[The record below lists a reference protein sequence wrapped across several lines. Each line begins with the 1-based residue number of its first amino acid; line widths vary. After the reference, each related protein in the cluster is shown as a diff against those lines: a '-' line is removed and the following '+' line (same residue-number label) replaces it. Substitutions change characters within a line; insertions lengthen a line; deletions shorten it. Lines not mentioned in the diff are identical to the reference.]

1 MSAVSSISRMACSV
15 SVCNPSA
22 QKNSRCVPGFAS
34 ACQARGIEI
43 NLDAFVADL
52 IFSPAPY
59 RCHCMASTATAMLP
73 LVCENCESN
82 CAIHNTYPPL
92 KCWNCGVWVSLGTDG
107 TDGRAV
113 STAAPPANSSSSADA
128 AKAAGA
134 NASVSLVATQRQ
146 WLTPLRVSAVTHVER
161 LCDGDTVW
169 RIPLTPCARASDHR
183 SPTYTRSL
191 NGLVVLNQL
200 AIDASA

>member
-1 MSAVSSISRMACSV
+1 
-15 SVCNPSA
+15 
-22 QKNSRCVPGFAS
+22 
-34 ACQARGIEI
+34 
-43 NLDAFVADL
+43 
-52 IFSPAPY
+52 
-59 RCHCMASTATAMLP
+59 MASTATAMLP

-92 KCWNCGVWVSLGTDG
+92 KCWNCGVWVSHGTDG

-134 NASVSLVATQRQ
+134 NTSVSSMATQRQ

-161 LCDGDTVW
+161 LCGDTVW
-169 RIPLTPCARASDHR
+169 RIPVTPRASVHR
-183 SPTYTRSL
+183 SLTYTRTL

-200 AIDASA
+200 AIDAGA